1 MVIGIAANVLAVP
14 LPHILDGV
22 TCTFPAAA
30 DAVTFTVT
38 EFVPCPAVIL
48 QPEGNDHVYVTPA
61 TFVTE

>member
-1 MVIGIAANVLAVP
+1 MEIGAAANVLAVP

-22 TCTFPAAA
+22 TCTFPAVA
-30 DAVTFTVT
+30 DAVMVT